1 MIDINLGV
9 LEKSSLDCIKNGLS
23 RNGDDGETDEMAFT
37 ISPATINITPK
48 LIAQEAQEQAMKD
61 GVINC
66 LEVELIGTKLRFR
79 FKSIL
84 KTVCH
89 LIQQTLAK
97 V

>member
-23 RNGDDGETDEMAFT
+23 RNGDDGETDERAFT
-37 ISPATINITPK
+37 TSPATINITPK

-61 GVINC
+61 GVING
-66 LEVELIGTKLRFR
+66 LEVVLVATKLRFR
-79 FKSIL
+79 LETIL

-89 LIQQTLAK
+89 LIQQTLGK